1 MIIGI
6 LILAIVGM
14 ITAFSIQ
21 NVTTVS
27 VSLLY
32 WSLETTLPT
41 LVCVAVLLGVILE
54 QLVRQWTKRRS
65 AKVDKS

>member
-32 WSLETTLPT
+32 WSFETTLPT

-54 QLVRQWTKRRS
+54 QLVRQWTAKRGE
-65 AKVDKS
+65 KVNKS

>member
-54 QLVRQWTKRRS
+54 QLVRQWTTRRS